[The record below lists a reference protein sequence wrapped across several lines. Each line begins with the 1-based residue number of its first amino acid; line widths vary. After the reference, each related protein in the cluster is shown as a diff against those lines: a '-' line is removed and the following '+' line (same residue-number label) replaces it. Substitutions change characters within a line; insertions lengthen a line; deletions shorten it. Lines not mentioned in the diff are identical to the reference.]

1 MGSRAS
7 HRIYNLFRITFYFD
21 LGSKA
26 GCNNHEAA
34 RDLGGTKIGEKFS
47 LQLSTFHNWIR
58 WHLATENMNGGEEK
72 VTVHQYLTNRR
83 LFFCPSFLF
92 SFALVYFL

>member
-1 MGSRAS
+1 M
-7 HRIYNLFRITFYFD
+7 ITLKQAAIIMMLHVISAEQK
-21 LGSKA
+21 LGKSFHV
-26 GCNNHEAA
+26 N
-34 RDLGGTKIGEKFS
+34 FP
-47 LQLSTFHNWIR
+47 LSTFHNWIR